1 MFSSPSRKKI
11 DAIMWPR
18 TYPGEAEAVDPVG
31 KHVPEERGV
40 GVEGG
45 EVGVHVRAL
54 PVSYLHVEYLIFII
68 QLENSQ
74 LKTRKSTVE

>member
-1 MFSSPSRKKI
+1 
-11 DAIMWPR
+11 MWPR

-31 KHVPEERGV
+31 KHVPEEGGV

-45 EVGVHVRAL
+45 EVGVHVRTL
-54 PVSYLHVEYLIFII
+54 PVSYLPVEYLIFII

-74 LKTRKSTVE
+74 LKSRKFAIEK